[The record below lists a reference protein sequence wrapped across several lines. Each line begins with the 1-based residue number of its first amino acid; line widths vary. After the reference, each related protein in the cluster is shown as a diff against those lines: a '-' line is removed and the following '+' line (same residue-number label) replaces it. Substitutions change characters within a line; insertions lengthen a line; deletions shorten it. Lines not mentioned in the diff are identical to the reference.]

1 MVMTY
6 QPNNG
11 IKKNNGLVGMIIVF
25 LIISFSAMYFIE
37 INSAASLGFEIK
49 SYEKDIEKLKSD
61 NQRIKL
67 ALAESASMKKI
78 GEAALAEKLNLV
90 SLSDYQYLSVSSQSG
105 LAKR

>member
-6 QPNNG
+6 WPNNG
-11 IKKNNGLVGMIIVF
+11 VKKNNGLIGTAIVF
-25 LIISFSAMYFIE
+25 LIISFSALYFFE

-61 NQRIKL
+61 NQRIML
-67 ALAESASMKKI
+67 ALTESASMKKI
-78 GEAALAEKLNLV
+78 SDAALAERLNLV
-90 SLSDYQYLSVSSQSG
+90 NLSDYQYLLISDYAG

>member
-11 IKKNNGLVGMIIVF
+11 VKKNNGLIRTAIVL
-25 LIISFSAMYFIE
+25 LIISFSALYFFE

-49 SYEKDIEKLKSD
+49 SYERDIEKLKSD

-67 ALAESASMKKI
+67 ALTESASMKKI
-78 GEAALAEKLNLV
+78 GDAVLAERLNLA
-90 SLSDYQYLSVSSQSG
+90 SLSDYQYLPVSDHAG

>member
-6 QPNNG
+6 RPDNG
-11 IKKNNGLVGMIIVF
+11 VKKNNGLIGAAIVF
-25 LIISFSAMYFIE
+25 LIFSFSALYFLE

-49 SYEKDIEKLKSD
+49 SYERDIEKLKSD

-67 ALAESASMKKI
+67 ELTESASMKNI
-78 GEAALAEKLNLV
+78 GGAALAEKLNLV
-90 SLSDYQYLSVSSQSG
+90 SLSDYQYLSISDRTG